1 MFSMLKPAPKT
12 ESAVTTAPAAERRTT
27 APRVDIC
34 ETAEAVLVV
43 ADMPGV
49 AAEGVEV
56 RIHGDVLTLH
66 GRNRAQEPER
76 FQPIWRE
83 YALRD
88 YERSFRLGQAID
100 VEHVVATAKE
110 GVVRITLPKQAEAQA
125 KRITVTAG

>member
-12 ESAVTTAPAAERRTT
+12 EGTLTTAPTAERRTI
-27 APRVDIC
+27 APRVDIQ

-49 AAEGVEV
+49 SAEGVEV
-56 RIHGDVLTLH
+56 RVHGDVLTLR
-66 GRNRAQEPER
+66 GRNRAQEPEHY
-76 FQPIWRE
+76 QALWRE
-83 YALRD
+83 YSLRD

-100 VEHVVATAKE
+100 AERIVATVKE

-125 KRITVTAG
+125 RRITVTAG